1 MRSEVTC
8 LLLLLYSVL
17 AGRILP
23 EGIFLYICIEGTSD
37 KGLELTYS
45 EK

>member
-1 MRSEVTC
+1 MLGHFTPPPNTPTICE
-8 LLLLLYSVL
+8 
-17 AGRILP
+17 P
-23 EGIFLYICIEGTSD
+23 LYICIGGTSD